1 LSTNVLV
8 FENGQAIDLA
18 VGRSSVRQRILALL
32 MDDPGSRLHLREIQ
46 RRARTSPG
54 TASREL
60 ARLVAAGLLDR
71 EAEGNQ
77 VYFRA
82 SNSPLAAMLRSVIV
96 AMPARQVQPG
106 PPRRRHSNAGP
117 GPTQAGDSAPADA
130 AAFAVPATT
139 ATQVAAELLPG
150 LDAATPPA
158 PETTEAAEARS
169 RMSIEAEPASAWP
182 VTGGSGPIEPTA
194 TTNPPP
200 RVIRPAAGPPEQRPD
215 PVGPR
220 VARRLAEAIREI
232 YGESARGV
240 YLYGLWASGSAP
252 AEADVETIVVLNRV
266 DHYGAEL
273 ERTSHV
279 CAALSHETNLIVSRI
294 FISEAGWNGE
304 PDGVLRAIR
313 AEAVAV

>member
-1 LSTNVLV
+1 ML
-8 FENGQAIDLA
+8 ENGQAIDLA

-106 PPRRRHSNAGP
+106 PPRRHRHSNAGP

-130 AAFAVPATT
+130 AGFAVPATT
-139 ATQVAAELLPG
+139 ETQVAAELLPG

-158 PETTEAAEARS
+158 PETTEAAEARA
-169 RMSIEAEPASAWP
+169 RMSIEPEPASASP
-182 VTGGSGPIEPTA
+182 VAGLSGPVEPTP
-194 TTNPPP
+194 TTSPPP
-200 RVIRPAAGPPEQRPD
+200 RLIRPAAGPPETRPD
-215 PVGPR
+215 PVGLR
-220 VARRLAEAIREI
+220 VARQLAVAIREI
-232 YGESARGV
+232 YGEAARGV
-240 YLYGLWASGSAP
+240 YLYGPWASGSAP
-252 AEADVETIVVLNRV
+252 AEADVETIVVLDRV